1 MNALLNRKFWSNLNL
16 IFDWEQLNLLT
27 RNYRTLEG
35 KFKFL
40 NRSYARLLSF
50 ELTQL
55 SVN

>member
-40 NRSYARLLSF
+40 NRSYARLL
-50 ELTQL
+50 
-55 SVN
+55 